1 MSENKKYPISNI
13 QYPIYLI
20 GMMGVWKSTV
30 GKLLAEQL
38 NVGFIDTDRKIE
50 ENMSMNIGQI
60 FQHLGEKRFREEENK
75 VLLSTGK
82 FNGIV
87 STGGGIVVTE
97 DNRFFLSK
105 QTTILLQARPNT
117 LSKRIH
123 NLKTRPL
130 LQNSTDLINSL
141 TEIWVEREVF
151 FKTTAQYIL
160 ETDDLN
166 PDEIVNLI
174 IEKLK

>member
-60 FQHLGEKRFREEENK
+60 F
-75 VLLSTGK
+75 
-82 FNGIV
+82 
-87 STGGGIVVTE
+87 
-97 DNRFFLSK
+97 
-105 QTTILLQARPNT
+105 
-117 LSKRIH
+117 
-123 NLKTRPL
+123 
-130 LQNSTDLINSL
+130 
-141 TEIWVEREVF
+141 
-151 FKTTAQYIL
+151 Y
-160 ETDDLN
+160 
-166 PDEIVNLI
+166 
-174 IEKLK
+174 